1 MAEHN
6 KARRSFLLKSAA
18 SVGAIAGTATVP
30 SEADARPVAS
40 KAAQTSP
47 APQTAAL
54 NDKHRAFLNDD
65 EASTVAAIAER
76 IMPGQPGSPGA
87 TDADVLNYI
96 DLALAGAYADLQEFY
111 RHGLIGLD
119 AFCNATFKDS
129 FVYLKAAQQDEALT
143 AMEGGKATGFT
154 WPSGQAFFNTLRTHT
169 MEGMFS
175 DPVYG
180 GNKDFAGW
188 RLVGFPGAQRL
199 FTSADLKN
207 KGAFN
212 RLPII
217 GIQSVEKTTG
227 RRK

>member
-1 MAEHN
+1 MAEHD

-18 SVGAIAGTATVP
+18 SVGAIAGAAGGT
-30 SEADARPVAS
+30 SEANARQAPS
-40 KAAQTSP
+40 KAGHIAP
-47 APQTAAL
+47 ALQSTPL
-54 NDKHRAFLNDD
+54 NDKHRAFLSDD

-96 DLALAGAYADLQEFY
+96 DLSLAGAYADQQEFY
-111 RHGLIGLD
+111 RQGLIGLE
-119 AFCNATFKDS
+119 AFCNEKFKDS
-129 FVYLKAAQQDEALT
+129 FVYLKPAQQEEALA
-143 AMEGGKATGFT
+143 AMEAGKATGFT
-154 WPSGQAFFNTLRTHT
+154 WPAGQAFFNTLRTHT

-199 FTSADLKN
+199 FTTADLKN
-207 KGAFN
+207 KGEFT